1 MVNSLDPNL
10 YISNLQKTQRQP
22 TDILGKDDFLKILM
36 VQLQNQDPLNPM
48 QDKDYIA
55 QMATFSSL
63 EQMTNMNSTM
73 QQLVTAETSDVL
85 LKYNNLLGKDVN
97 YTYSETNDNGVSENK
112 EASSIVK
119 SITRKGNNA
128 EFELADGRTI
138 TSDQI
143 TKMTNPQNG

>member
-1 MVNSLDPNL
+1 MKTNLDPNL

-48 QDKDYIA
+48 QDKDYIS

-73 QQLVTAETSDVL
+73 QQLVTAQTSDVL
-85 LKYNNLLGKDVN
+85 LKYNNLLGKEVN
-97 YTYSETNDNGVSENK
+97 YSYSETNDNGVSETK

-119 SITRKGNNA
+119 SITRKGTDA
-128 EFELADGRTI
+128 VFELADGRSV

-143 TKMTNPQNG
+143 TKMTNPANG